1 MRAIRKGLLV
11 VLCALALPACGGG
24 GGETSAQG
32 DPEGEVALME
42 EGNGARAGVPQ
53 SGGGELAVA
62 GASISDDLSAPG
74 DFDRKIVKTAELG
87 IRAEHV
93 RDAAASAQRIAA
105 DFGGSV
111 LSSQIESDGPVSAD
125 LVLLV
130 PSAEFETALGEL
142 RGLGKKVTTD
152 TVSGEDVTEEFVDLE
167 SRERNLLAAEQ
178 SLLELYERAESVNAA
193 LAIERELTIIRG
205 EIEQVQGRMQY
216 LEDRTASSRI
226 SLSIEPLSRP
236 APPPPAWSPARVVAQ
251 SWEASLAVL
260 QALATA
266 VLSVLVF
273 GWWLAPVLILGFV
286 LWRRHTRRPAATGSS
301 EAG

>member
-62 GASISDDLSAPG
+62 GASISDDLSSPG
-74 DFDRKIVKTAELG
+74 DFDRKIVKTAEL
-87 IRAEHV
+87 
-93 RDAAASAQRIAA
+93 
-105 DFGGSV
+105 
-111 LSSQIESDGPVSAD
+111 
-125 LVLLV
+125 VLLV
-130 PSAEFETALGEL
+130 PSPEFETALGEL

-236 APPPPAWSPARVVAQ
+236 APPPPAWSPARVVAH

-286 LWRRHTRRPAATGSS
+286 LWRRHTRRPAAPGSS